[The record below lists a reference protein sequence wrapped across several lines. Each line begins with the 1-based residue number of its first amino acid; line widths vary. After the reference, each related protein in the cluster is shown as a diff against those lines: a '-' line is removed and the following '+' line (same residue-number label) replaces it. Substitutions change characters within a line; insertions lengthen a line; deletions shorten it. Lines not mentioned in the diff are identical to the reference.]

1 MNRQM
6 RWRGWTIFVVLMAG
20 LMMTACN
27 LTTTDTAK
35 AQELR
40 TWLLVS
46 PPDTPLPCNKPVN
59 VRSRTQDVENFV
71 SHVEL
76 YAVELPAAPGNAA
89 EENVLVRADAAPF
102 QQTTFTASQL
112 FIPKRPGHY
121 VIKVIG
127 YNKLGDRAES
137 DYIGFD
143 VIDPDPSQNTCQ

>member
-6 RWRGWTIFVVLMAG
+6 RWQVWTILVIVIAG
-20 LMMTACN
+20 LMTACN
-27 LTTTDTAK
+27 LTTSDTAK
-35 AQELR
+35 AQKLH

-46 PPDTPLPCNKPVN
+46 PPETPLPCNKPVN
-59 VRSRTQDVENFV
+59 VRSRTQDAANFV

-76 YAVELPAAPGNAA
+76 YAVELPAAPGGVP

-127 YNKLGDRAES
+127 YNKLGDKAES

-143 VIDPDPSQNTCQ
+143 VVDPDPSQNTCQ